1 MISQL
6 YGMTQPAQGQQQ
18 PNMFVTLLPIIL
30 IFGIMYFLL
39 IRPQS
44 KRQKEKQQMLNALKK
59 GDEVVTSGG
68 IYGTIEAINEKENK
82 VIIRV
87 AKELKIT
94 MSKSSIATVLGE
106 KKV

>member
-6 YGMTQPAQGQQQ
+6 YGMAQPAPGQEQ
-18 PNMFVTLLPIIL
+18 PNMLVTLLPIIL

-68 IYGTIEAINEKENK
+68 IYGTVEAINEKESK
-82 VIIRV
+82 VIVRV

-94 MSKSSIATVLGE
+94 MAKNSIATVIGE
-106 KKV
+106 KKS

>member
-6 YGMTQPAQGQQQ
+6 YGMAQPAPGQEQ
-18 PNMFVTLLPIIL
+18 PNVLVTLLPIIL

-44 KRQKEKQQMLNALKK
+44 KRQKEKQQMLGALKK

-68 IYGTIEAINEKENK
+68 IYGTVEAIIEKENK
-82 VIIRV
+82 IVVRV
-87 AKELKIT
+87 SKDLKLTMAKN
-94 MSKSSIATVLGE
+94 SIASVIGE
-106 KKV
+106 KNS